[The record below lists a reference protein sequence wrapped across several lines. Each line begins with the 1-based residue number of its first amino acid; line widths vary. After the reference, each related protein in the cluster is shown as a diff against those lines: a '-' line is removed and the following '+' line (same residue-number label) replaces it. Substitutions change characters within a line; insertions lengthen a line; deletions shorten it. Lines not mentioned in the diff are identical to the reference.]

1 MPFID
6 ILCGVNP
13 PKTQRYLNQS
23 GPTKNVE
30 CSPLAYIERAVTP
43 RHKEEAKVG
52 VHGGNPPNLPG
63 PIDAETKDEAEA
75 EAEAEAPGQTPVVTA
90 GSPVSI
96 EALEGEQTGE
106 EV

>member
-1 MPFID
+1 MEG
-6 ILCGVNP
+6 LLS
-13 PKTQRYLNQS
+13 T
-23 GPTKNVE
+23 GPTPSSFHSE
-30 CSPLAYIERAVTP
+30 LLICHELEPCYIERAVTP

-52 VHGGNPPNLPG
+52 VHGGNPQKLPG